1 MVKEKGNHWTI
12 IKKFKKLYLPF
23 YESIHTLIGFSFGS
37 SLSRRIQR
45 GPKLHFWKFKG
56 PNLFV

>member
-1 MVKEKGNHWTI
+1 MVREKGNHWTI
-12 IKKFKKLYLPF
+12 IKKFKELYLPF

-45 GPKLHFWKFKG
+45 GPKLYVLKFKG